1 MKKFILLLS
10 SVLVLT
16 SCSQKITPTPTP
28 EPTPSTIPYQQLAN
42 GKCYKLDS
50 LSLDNGIIPNDVI
63 NLCLNYISAL
73 AKINQSLKPANYI
86 TVYDKEDNK
95 SDIYTEFET
104 YLNDYNCRV
113 YITTKNNKL
122 YKWYVSFDM
131 NKDKEYI
138 KDIFAATI
146 MVANNNSITPEDAK
160 KQAQPIAD
168 TYPTSKHFDI
178 NNYIAYI
185 AHYGSKNAFI
195 FDELIIFDKNNLTP
209 TEDELSQYAELSYD
223 TAKNAEMN
231 TGMKDVLHG
240 IVDTYTM
247 DNISQINQK
256 IYFLFTADDGQQ
268 YKMYYDF
275 TKIPQ
280 TIDTQ
285 KQYTMYCTVQEDAL
299 SDYDKPMLS
308 VDYCIE
314 D

>member
-1 MKKFILLLS
+1 
-10 SVLVLT
+10 
-16 SCSQKITPTPTP
+16 
-28 EPTPSTIPYQQLAN
+28 
-42 GKCYKLDS
+42 
-50 LSLDNGIIPNDVI
+50 
-63 NLCLNYISAL
+63 
-73 AKINQSLKPANYI
+73 
-86 TVYDKEDNK
+86 
-95 SDIYTEFET
+95 
-104 YLNDYNCRV
+104 
-113 YITTKNNKL
+113 
-122 YKWYVSFDM
+122 
-131 NKDKEYI
+131 
-138 KDIFAATI
+138 

-160 KQAQPIAD
+160 NQAQPIAD

-247 DNISQINQK
+247 DNISQINPK